1 MVPKG
6 DRMLLE
12 FNIPSRGIIGLR
24 NYLLTV
30 TAGEAIMSHR
40 FIEFQAYKGDIPQ
53 RQNGSLVSMENG
65 KAIPYSIDK
74 LQDRGR
80 FSSNLKSREKAKCA
94 NMNGKNTQTGGMTPF
109 EWQMTICNARRNSTS
124 EICDLITYWMNLVD

>member
-12 FNIPSRGIIGLR
+12 FNIPSGGIIGLR

-40 FIEFQAYKGDIPQ
+40 FIEFQPYKGDIPQ
-53 RQNGSLVSMENG
+53 RQNGSLISMEKGNQ
-65 KAIPYSIDK
+65 Y
-74 LQDRGR
+74 L
-80 FSSNLKSREKAKCA
+80 
-94 NMNGKNTQTGGMTPF
+94 
-109 EWQMTICNARRNSTS
+109 
-124 EICDLITYWMNLVD
+124 LV